1 MSTKDLIVLSECVDR
16 RNGRRF
22 QQGETFDPIP
32 TVEQAKRLIIAGCL
46 PKAAYQLA
54 VDAWDDEDDRQEE
67 ALNAATQ
74 AAEDAAA
81 AVNAAQVAFDGAAD
95 DAKPAAKAALDEA
108 KAVAK
113 AAHAALKKLSK

>member
-1 MSTKDLIVLSECVDR
+1 MSNKDLIVLAECVDR

-46 PKAAYQLA
+46 PQAAYRLA
-54 VDAWDDEDDRQEE
+54 VDAEDNEDESQEE
-67 ALNAATQ
+67 ALNAARQ
-74 AAEDAAA
+74 AAEDAAE
-81 AVNAAQVAFDGAAD
+81 AVVTAQATFDSAAD

-113 AAHAALKKLSK
+113 AAQAALKKLSK